1 MLFHPQTSS
10 YLLSQLFVTHFGRCP
25 LVFFSP
31 CTFRVQEIEGL
42 KRALEGQGPYISR
55 LEQQLEHYMNA
66 TSGQLGT
73 STGSNKRRSAI
84 PLVIWT
90 FFLSYPILK

>member
-1 MLFHPQTSS
+1 M
-10 YLLSQLFVTHFGRCP
+10 
-25 LVFFSP
+25 
-31 CTFRVQEIEGL
+31 QEIEGL

-90 FFLSYPILK
+90 FFLSYPILKWGSIPISALILLQSPWVRDLMYIT